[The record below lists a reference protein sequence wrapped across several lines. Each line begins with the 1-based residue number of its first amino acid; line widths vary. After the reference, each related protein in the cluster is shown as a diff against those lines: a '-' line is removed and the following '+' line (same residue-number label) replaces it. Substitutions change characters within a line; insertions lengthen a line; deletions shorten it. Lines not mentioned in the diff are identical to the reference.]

1 MPSNR
6 TLWEELVARY
16 DRGVLEVGRM
26 QERWNGLRG
35 VVDAQRWN
43 DTAQRLAQQRVEA
56 QWWRDA
62 CLAYF
67 MHVSGR
73 ALPAGAKAPAQS
85 LEYYRAQRFPY
96 APGNG

>member
-1 MPSNR
+1 M
-6 TLWEELVARY
+6 
-16 DRGVLEVGRM
+16 
-26 QERWNGLRG
+26 
-35 VVDAQRWN
+35 
-43 DTAQRLAQQRVEA
+43 EA

-73 ALPAGAKAPAQS
+73 ALPAGSKAPAQP
-85 LEYYRAQRFPY
+85 LEYYRVQRFPY